1 MSATA
6 RIGVIGGGASA
17 VCLLDALAHQHDLP
31 AGNLAIFDG
40 GRHLWRGRP
49 YQPDLDA
56 MRVNAIP
63 RDMSVRAGDDGHL
76 AEWLAARRLV
86 VGAES
91 SFLDPVSGAPFIPR
105 ALYGNYL
112 EQSARVAL
120 VTLAARG
127 WSVELHRRM
136 VHRAVPTRHGLV
148 LRTADGEEHEVDYAV
163 LATGAG
169 RPADPYGLAG
179 CTGFVRDPYPAAER
193 LAAIRRDDDL
203 AVIGSGLTAVDV
215 TLALAAR
222 GHTGRIRLHSRQAVL
237 PAVRQ
242 RPARFTPRHVTA
254 ARFRAMAA
262 SGGSLAL
269 ADLIVMIGAELAAA
283 GENLDA
289 VRTEIDAARREEPT
303 HRLRRQLGA
312 VNAPGGPLRIL
323 QQIMPDVGPD
333 VWPLLPERD
342 KDRLLATHHRA
353 FMSLCCPMP
362 PASAVALLGLLESG
376 QLELIGGLERIERIE
391 WTEGA
396 DGADGAEPGDGGFVA
411 SSAHGRHRAAV
422 VVNAVNG
429 RLGGATDLT
438 APMLTSLVDAG
449 LAEPHPRGGFRLE
462 RATSRLT
469 VDGRPSRRLF
479 ALGDLA
485 MGSVFFTFGIQ
496 SLVDRAVDIVTS
508 IQSDILDSGSAVHSA
523 RRAFRPAACDV
534 LQPI

>member
-1 MSATA
+1 MSA
-6 RIGVIGGGASA
+6 RPKIGVIGGGASA
-17 VCLLDALAHQHDLP
+17 VCLLDALAQRQDLP
-31 AGNLAIFDG
+31 PGHLTIFDG

-76 AEWLAARRLV
+76 ADWLAARRLV
-86 VGAES
+86 VGTGT

-105 ALYGNYL
+105 AMFGDYL
-112 EQSARVAL
+112 EQAARVAL

-127 WSVELHRRM
+127 WRVDLHRRM
-136 VHRAVPTRHGLV
+136 VHRAVPTRHGLA

-169 RPADPYGLAG
+169 TPADPYGLAG
-179 CTGFVRDPYPAAER
+179 SAGFVRDPYPVAER

-215 TLALAAR
+215 ALALAAR

-242 RPARFTPRHVTA
+242 RPACFIPRHVTA

-262 SGGSLAL
+262 WDGSLPL
-269 ADLIVMIGAELAAA
+269 ADLIAMIGDELAAA
-283 GENLDA
+283 GESLDT
-289 VRTEIDAARREEPT
+289 VRTEIDAARREDPT
-303 HRLRRQLGA
+303 HRLLRQLDA
-312 VNAPGGPLRIL
+312 VNAPDGPLRIL

-333 VWPLLPERD
+333 VWPLLPEHD

-376 QLELIGGLERIERIE
+376 QLELIGGLERIERAE
-391 WTEGA
+391 R
-396 DGADGAEPGDGGFVA
+396 AEPGGCGFVA
-411 SSAHGRHRAAV
+411 SSVHGEHRADV
-422 VVNAVNG
+422 IVNAVNG

-438 APMLTSLVDAG
+438 APMLASLVDAG
-449 LAEPHPRGGFRLE
+449 LAEPHPHGGFHLE

-469 VDGRPSRRLF
+469 VGARPNRRLY

-485 MGSVFFTFGIQ
+485 MGSLFFTFGIQ

-508 IQSDILDSGSAVHSA
+508 IRGDIAHRALQTP
-523 RRAFRPAACDV
+523 RRAGRDV